1 MLFLGV
7 CRAAVKSAARR
18 SVALAR
24 SRRMTLAVWC
34 LTLVGVCAMN
44 VVLLAQP
51 GASLVGLAQAA
62 ERALAQA
69 TDVDSPPD
77 RPADTPT
84 DSSPPP
90 SGGGSQPTDTNSGP
104 SFYTLTTAVDGT
116 GTGLVNVSPAG
127 GPNFNPNT
135 VVTLTTTP
143 AANSAFAGWAGACA
157 GTGACQIT
165 MSANKSVTAT
175 FNLRTNNL
183 TVVATGGTVSGT
195 TSGGV
200 GTPVPLTC
208 QTTCIWNYPFGQL
221 TRVTL
226 TATPVSG
233 YLFRGW
239 SGACTGSDTTCI
251 ASVDSDMT
259 ATAVF
264 APILRVGAV
273 FSSAQPASRSFLRF
287 YNTGTTAGT
296 AAVTLYNPATGLSLG
311 KWTTPIIPAGTAP
324 QFSID
329 AIEAGL
335 GMGPA
340 TVKPDY
346 YTVAVET
353 VMSGYFQH
361 VLWRFTDSTFTN
373 LSTCGTG
380 ITIDGAN
387 LANVHASTFDS
398 SYPSSIVVNN
408 TGQAS
413 TGLVLGLYNAAT
425 NERLGTMTILSVPA
439 RGRLVLPVR
448 QIEEAAGVTASAA
461 IPHYLVKAEPQPV
474 FTGFLEHLVNNLS
487 AHVITDMTT
496 VCSLTGDPASRIAS
510 TITPAL
516 IFSTAQTTSQSFLR
530 LYNTGTTAG
539 TATVALYDSSTGQSL
554 GLWTSESIPGGAEQQ
569 FAISQIESVLPAGA
583 TKPAYYSISVEAK
596 FSGFLQHVLWNSGN
610 GTLTNLS
617 TCAASVT
624 ADPMKL
630 GGVHSSLLS
639 SAYPSQVV
647 INNTGSTALNGPL
660 LSIYDARNG
669 TKLGTYTAANIP
681 PNGQVIVPVATIE
694 AQNNLTPA
702 DGMYHYVIKAD
713 TPFTGFLQHLVNNV
727 QVGVT
732 TDMTTAC
739 GLRATG
745 VFGS

>member
-1 MLFLGV
+1 
-7 CRAAVKSAARR
+7 
-18 SVALAR
+18 
-24 SRRMTLAVWC
+24 
-34 LTLVGVCAMN
+34 
-44 VVLLAQP
+44 
-51 GASLVGLAQAA
+51 GA
-62 ERALAQA
+62 
-69 TDVDSPPD
+69 
-77 RPADTPT
+77 
-84 DSSPPP
+84 
-90 SGGGSQPTDTNSGP
+90 
-104 SFYTLTTAVDGT
+104 
-116 GTGLVNVSPAG
+116 GLVNVSPAG

-135 VVTLTTTP
+135 VVTITTTV
-143 AANSAFAGWAGACA
+143 ASNSVFAGWAGACT

-165 MSANKSVTAT
+165 MNANKSVTAT

-183 TVVATGGTVSGT
+183 SVISTGGTVSGT

-200 GTPVPLTC
+200 GTPVPLVC
-208 QTTCIWNYPFGQL
+208 QAACTWNYPFGQL

-226 TATPVSG
+226 TATPPSG
-233 YLFRGW
+233 YFFRGW
-239 SGACTGSDTTCI
+239 SGACTGLDTTCI

-259 ATAVF
+259 VTAVF

-273 FSSAQPASRSFLRF
+273 FSSAQPSSRSFLRF
-287 YNTGTTAGT
+287 YNTGASAGT
-296 AAVTLYNPATGLSLG
+296 AAVTLYNPTTGLSLG
-311 KWTTPIIPAGTAP
+311 RWTTPIIPAGTAP

-335 GMGPA
+335 GFGPA

-346 YTVAVET
+346 YAIAVET
-353 VMSGYFQH
+353 LMTGYFQH

-380 ITIDGAN
+380 ITIDGTK
-387 LANVHASTFDS
+387 LANVHSSKFDS
-398 SYPSSIVVNN
+398 TYPSSIVVNN
-408 TGQAS
+408 TAQ
-413 TGLVLGLYNAAT
+413 TPTDVLLGLYDAAT
-425 NERLGTMTILSVPA
+425 NVRLGTMTVASVPA
-439 RGRLVLPVR
+439 RGRMILQVK
-448 QIEEAAGVTASAA
+448 QIEEAAGVTASDT
-461 IPHYLVKAEPQPV
+461 IPHYLIKAEPQPV
-474 FTGFLEHLVNNLS
+474 FTGFLEHLVDNLS

-496 VCSLTGDPASRIAS
+496 VCSLTGDPETRIAS

-539 TATVALYDSSTGQSL
+539 TATVWLYDSSTGQSL
-554 GLWTSESIPGGAEQQ
+554 GEWTSESVPGGAEQQ
-569 FAISQIESVLPAGA
+569 YAISQIEAALPAGA
-583 TKPAYYSISVEAK
+583 AKPAYYSISVEAK
-596 FSGFLQHVLWNSGN
+596 FSGFFQHVLWNSGN

-617 TCAASVT
+617 TCAAGVT
-624 ADPMKL
+624 SDPMKL
-630 GGVHSSLLS
+630 GGVYSSLLS
-639 SAYPSQVV
+639 NNYPSQVV

-681 PNGQVIVPVATIE
+681 PNGQVVVPVATIE

-713 TPFTGFLQHLVNNV
+713 TPFTGFLQHLVNNL